1 MYSTMLT
8 LLQEVRFH
16 ELLLK
21 FDWDLAEQVR
31 AQRCVTCDAALH
43 AGHYARKPRGGLP
56 QLGDEH
62 RERFS
67 WCCSREGCRD
77 RATPSSLRFFGPK
90 VYLGAVV
97 VLISAMRCGA
107 NRTRMRQLQEWAGM
121 SRRTVERW
129 RQWWRHV
136 FAQSPFWRAAAD
148 RFRSPVVTADLPASL
163 LEQFTGSAEAALLS
177 LLRFLA
183 PITTGAGVHAM

>member
-1 MYSTMLT
+1 MCLTMLS
-8 LLQEVRFH
+8 LLGEVRFH
-16 ELLLK
+16 EVLLK
-21 FDWDLAEQVR
+21 FDQDLAEHVR
-31 AQRCVTCDAALH
+31 GERCRICGAALH
-43 AGHYARKPRGGLP
+43 AGHYARKPRGALP
-56 QLGDEH
+56 ELSDEH

-67 WCCSREGCRD
+67 WCCARDGCRK
-77 RATPSSLRFFGPK
+77 RATPASLRFLSRK
-90 VYLGAVV
+90 VYLGAIV

-107 NRTRMRQLQEWAGM
+107 NPRRMRELHERIGA

-129 RQWWRHV
+129 CQWWRTI

-148 RFRSPVVTADLPASL
+148 KFKSPVATADLPASL
-163 LEQFTGSAEAALLS
+163 LERFSGPDEQALMS

>member
-21 FDWDLAEQVR
+21 FDQDLAEQVR
-31 AQRCVTCDAALH
+31 AGRCGTCGATLH

-77 RATPSSLRFFGPK
+77 RATPPSVRFLGPK

-107 NRTRMRQLQEWAGM
+107 NPTRMRELHERIGV
-121 SRRTVERW
+121 SRRTAERW
-129 RQWWRHV
+129 RLWWRTV

-148 RFRSPVVTADLPASL
+148 QFKCPVATTDLPHSL
-163 LEQFTGSAEAALLS
+163 VERFTGAAEAALLS
-177 LLRFLA
+177 LLRFLT
-183 PITTGAGVHAM
+183 PITTGAGVRAM